1 VVQAY
6 DLSRPPLGSGEV
18 AVATR
23 RVEEAIDP
31 DVAKLLDGSDLPGV
45 ESADEDLE
53 EDFVNLANQSD
64 EEQQTEEE
72 EKNIGGG
79 KEKVQKPHCEQFDS
93 VSPGA
98 ASSSLLPVKS

>member
-45 ESADEDLE
+45 ESVDEDLE
-53 EDFVNLANQSD
+53 EDFVILANQSMRSSRLRRKRR
-64 EEQQTEEE
+64 TL
-72 EKNIGGG
+72 
-79 KEKVQKPHCEQFDS
+79 V
-93 VSPGA
+93 GA
-98 ASSSLLPVKS
+98 RRRPSIRTMSSLIR